1 MWCKLVSWKSRSLL
15 SLWYSFIYLLNIII
29 IIIWK
34 SMYISCMLKMLDE
47 KNAMI
52 NVQSSASRV
61 MNIYFNL
68 QSVSNNN
75 IQSYW
80 YQVAWLK

>member
-1 MWCKLVSWKSRSLL
+1 
-15 SLWYSFIYLLNIII
+15 
-29 IIIWK
+29 
-34 SMYISCMLKMLDE
+34 MLKMLDE

-75 IQSYW
+75 IQNY
-80 YQVAWLK
+80 